1 MIHIEAQNAI
11 PEIAGYLAKGVQR
24 DAVLTEMAD
33 YLVRR
38 GAVKESY
45 GSAVIQ
51 RENTFP
57 TGIPVE
63 PIAVAIPHS
72 DRDLVVN
79 TTILVAK
86 LEQTVPFHRI
96 DDVDLEVDVKVVFM
110 LAVDS
115 NQGQL
120 DTIARIMELVQDADL
135 IQQID
140 NAATAEEIQALVSSA
155 YVAGK
160 EGAP

>member
-1 MIHIEAQNAI
+1 MVHIDAQNAI
-11 PEIAGYLAKGVQR
+11 PEIVGYLIKGAQR

-45 GSAVIQ
+45 GNAVIR
-51 RENTFP
+51 RENTFT
-57 TGIPVE
+57 TGIPDE

-86 LEQTVPFHRI
+86 LEQAVPFHRI
-96 DDVDLEVDVKVVFM
+96 DDAELEVDVKVVFM

-155 YVAGK
+155 YAG
-160 EGAP
+160 

>member
-96 DDVDLEVDVKVVFM
+96 DDVELEVDVKVVFM
-110 LAVDS
+110 LAVRRPDPADRQCRYS
-115 NQGQL
+115 RGNPGTGLLRLCSRQRRCPLDPRIANQVE
-120 DTIARIMELVQDADL
+120 IL
-135 IQQID
+135 I
-140 NAATAEEIQALVSSA
+140 E
-155 YVAGK
+155 
-160 EGAP
+160 